1 VARFGGEEF
10 ILLLPNSS
18 CRDAFALANKLREKF
33 QSTELTIRDSKKTL
47 KVTVS
52 FGVAMYRQGEP
63 VADFIARADR
73 ALYLAK
79 TSGRNRV
86 IGEIELGTVA

>member
-1 VARFGGEEF
+1 
-10 ILLLPNSS
+10 
-18 CRDAFALANKLREKF
+18 
-33 QSTELTIRDSKKTL
+33 
-47 KVTVS
+47 
-52 FGVAMYRQGEP
+52 MYRQGEP